1 MFPISRRARIC
12 PQLRNPRR
20 KQIRS
25 KVINVFRNKRR
36 GHKPRLFY
44 SDNSLQRTA
53 PICLLHPI
61 KMDVTHRLT
70 CAPGSRNPFY
80 SSSTMPACSRSRRK
94 TMSLSLRVTAVF
106 SCRGPLLSL
115 VIAAFFLS
123 ALSAQNVPAAPTP
136 QAPAQELV
144 HLQDSSKPHS
154 AFPRILDPY
163 KAQELAPLNLAN
175 SSRID
180 SLMREG
186 KIYLSIDDAV
196 ALAMEN
202 NLDIDIA
209 RYNLNIAD
217 TDYLRAKSGANILG
231 VSNGIVQNTPGGGVG
246 GLGGSVGSG
255 TGGTTIAAGGAG
267 TGTNGLAQTTLGIGS
282 VITSFDPVVTG
293 TLQLDKN
300 DTESASVFSPIPIV
314 AQNTYTA
321 DVAYTQGFHW
331 GTVLTAGFNNTHT
344 TTNNPTSLLTPEINS
359 NFQFRITQNL
369 LQGFGSLPN
378 TRFIRIAKNNREISD
393 VAFRLQVI
401 TTVDQIE
408 NIYWDL
414 VYAYENVRVQQEA
427 LTYAQKA
434 LDDSRQQAQVGT
446 VPPIQVVSAQSIVA
460 TDQQNLIVAQNNL
473 QLQEL
478 LMKNALSRSMED
490 PVLAEADVIPT
501 STMAIPQQE
510 TIVPTQDLI
519 NDALQHRA
527 ELVESRIDLNNRD
540 LSSKAVRNALL
551 PTLDAFAYYGGSGLG
566 GNINPAVPICSP
578 TSSKFC
584 YTPSTAPP
592 PFQTA
597 ATVGY
602 GGTLNQLVNSTAPDK
617 GIGLSLNIPIRN
629 RAAQANQVRAELE
642 YRQAQVRLHQL
653 ENQVRVEV
661 RNAQFDV
668 RQNRAA
674 VQAAQSAVDLA
685 RQTLDA
691 DQQKLKVGLTTQTA
705 ILQDASTLTTTE
717 SNLVSAKAAYEKS
730 RIELDRAT
738 GLLLDH
744 SGIDIGDATKGQVS
758 HLPSVPSV
766 APRQDITPGAAPT
779 QSIQPQGGQM

>member
-1 MFPISRRARIC
+1 MSWFSRRVSA
-12 PQLRNPRR
+12 
-20 KQIRS
+20 
-25 KVINVFRNKRR
+25 
-36 GHKPRLFY
+36 
-44 SDNSLQRTA
+44 A
-53 PICLLHPI
+53 PW
-61 KMDVTHRLT
+61 RLT
-70 CAPGSRNPFY
+70 
-80 SSSTMPACSRSRRK
+80 
-94 TMSLSLRVTAVF
+94 
-106 SCRGPLLSL
+106 
-115 VIAAFFLS
+115 LS
-123 ALSAQNVPAAPTP
+123 AAAVLIPLAVGAQDVPAAPAPQPAPPAQP
-136 QAPAQELV
+136 QAV
-144 HLQDSSKPHS
+144 HLQDYSKAAPSLPHL
-154 AFPRILDPY
+154 ARPY
-163 KAQELAPLNLAN
+163 MKQEVAQPNFGN
-175 SSRID
+175 SPRID

-246 GLGGSVGSG
+246 GLGGTVGSG

-267 TGTNGLAQTTLGIGS
+267 AGTNGLAQTTLGIGS

-408 NIYWDL
+408 NMYWDL

-446 VPPIQVVSAQSIVA
+446 VPPIQVVSAQSTVA

-566 GNINPAVPICSP
+566 GNVNPAVPPCSA

-584 YTPSTAPP
+584 FTQSQGPP

-597 ATVGY
+597 TSVSY
-602 GGTLNQLVNSTAPDK
+602 PGTLNQLVNSTAPDK
-617 GIGLSLNIPIRN
+617 GVGLTLNVPLRN
-629 RAAQANQVRAELE
+629 REAQANQVRAELE
-642 YRQAQVRLHQL
+642 LRQAQVRLHQL
-653 ENQVRVEV
+653 ENQVRIEV

-668 RQNRAA
+668 KQNRVA
-674 VQAAQSAVDLA
+674 VQAAQYAVNFA

-705 ILQDASTLTTTE
+705 ILQDASTLTTSE

-730 RIELDRAT
+730 VIELDRAT

-744 SGIDIGDATKGQVS
+744 SNINLADASRGQVTRN
-758 HLPSVPSV
+758 PAVPYV
-766 APRQDITPGAAPT
+766 APRTDVSPT
-779 QSIQPQGGQM
+779 QPNAPAQPNSPAQPNAMPQPTTPPATAPPGGSM